1 MAFLPLLNASDVK
14 LSIKVRERF
23 LEKNQ
28 NQKLNEK
35 TWKLNK
41 RVFFKAR
48 NKIWLNGF
56 PAS

>member
-35 TWKLNK
+35 T
-41 RVFFKAR
+41 
-48 NKIWLNGF
+48 
-56 PAS
+56 